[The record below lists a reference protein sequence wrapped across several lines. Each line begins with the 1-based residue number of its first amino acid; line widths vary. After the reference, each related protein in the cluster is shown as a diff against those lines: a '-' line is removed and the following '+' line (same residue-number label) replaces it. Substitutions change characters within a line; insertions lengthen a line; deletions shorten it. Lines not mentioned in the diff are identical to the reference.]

1 LLFPRQPL
9 LLLQVFEEMQQ
20 RSEDVDSMQHSYP
33 SGEGRLDGRRSTVML
48 CS

>member
-1 LLFPRQPL
+1 
-9 LLLQVFEEMQQ
+9 MIAGAI
-20 RSEDVDSMQHSYP
+20 RSDNEASIDGYP